1 MSKEFVHLHA
11 HSEYSILDGAV
22 KIPDLVHHTKE
33 KGMKA
38 LALTDHGNLFG
49 VIEFYK
55 TALKHRIKPIIGME
69 AYIAENSLE
78 EKNPNENL
86 SHLTL
91 IAENEKGYKNLLYL
105 STISYLKGFYYKPR
119 IDKQLLRENSEGLIA
134 LSGCLKGEI
143 PQKILREDEEGAR
156 RALLEYLDIFGKENF
171 YLELQEIGLEENIIV
186 NKKLLEFAAH
196 YEVNIVATNDVHF
209 LTPQDHLLQDV
220 LICIQTGKKL
230 DDENRLKI
238 RTNKI
243 YLRSPAEMWE
253 IFGEIEE
260 ALTNTLVI
268 AERANVKLE
277 LDPTRV
283 HLPKFEIPEGYR
295 DADDFLRQL
304 AVEGLNRK
312 FGGNI
317 PEEYKRRLDY
327 ELEVMK
333 EMGFSGYFLIIWDLV
348 REARRRGIPVGPGR
362 GSAVG
367 SLVLYALDVTEI
379 DPIRYNLIFER
390 FLNPERISPPD
401 VDMDFSDIRRE
412 ELIEYLRNKYGE
424 ESVAQIITFG
434 RVMAKG
440 VIRDVARVL
449 GFPYKEADRIAKL
462 IPNGAD
468 LDEAL
473 EQVSELKSLSGKGE
487 KYKMLF
493 DISRRIEGQIRNIS
507 THAAGLVIAPG
518 KIYEHAPL
526 YKSTDGTISTQFDMK
541 SLEELGLLKIDLLGL
556 RTLTIIDWTVKE
568 VRKRHNPDFKIEEIP
583 LDDLATYELLSRGET
598 QGIFQLES
606 EGFQNILRRIKPTK
620 FEDLIAIVAL
630 YRPGPIKSGM
640 LESFIR
646 RKRGEEEVEY
656 LHERLEEV
664 LSETYGVIAY
674 QEQVMQIAS
683 TLAGFSM
690 GEADLL
696 RRAMGKKKVEIM
708 EKQRVQFVEG
718 CMKNGISREEAEKI
732 FKAIEPFAGYGFNK
746 SHAAG
751 YALLAY
757 RTAYLKAHYPLEFL
771 TANLSAEMN
780 TQDFQKKIYKFVA
793 EARRLGF
800 GVLPPDINKSEYKFS
815 IHGENSILFGLGAVK
830 NVGESAVRA
839 IMDARK
845 QKGSFTSF
853 EDFVES
859 VDTRKVNKKTIEY
872 LIKAGAF
879 DNLYS
884 NRKDLL
890 AKMDILLSRK
900 NGRKKA
906 SLSLFGETTFS
917 QKEEEVKGLPYTLED
932 KLAYE
937 KEAFGFFLSGHPMEK
952 FECLKFYPVH
962 AGLLLERFPDGSEVK
977 LVGVVM
983 GIKRKKSK
991 KGQLF
996 AQVTMRDL
1004 EDEFEVMVFPSLYA
1018 DSVEYLREG
1027 EIVKVEGRLQLE
1039 EDKAKVI
1046 ASHIEKFSG
1055 PTEIELDL
1063 TALSEDKLDKLV
1075 ALLEKYR
1082 GDKVSLVVRIEGSL
1096 YKSQKYSL
1104 SDDPRIFKELELLL
1118 GSDSIRVLI

>member
-1 MSKEFVHLHA
+1 MGKEYVHLHV

-22 KIPDLVHHTKE
+22 KIPDLLKHTKE
-33 KGMKA
+33 KGMNA

-55 TALKHRIKPIIGME
+55 TALKYGIKPIIGME

-105 STISYLKGFYYKPR
+105 STVSYLKGFYYKPR
-119 IDKQLLRENSEGLIA
+119 IDKELLRKNSEGLIA

-143 PQKILREDEEGAR
+143 PQKILRGDEEGAKK
-156 RALLEYLDIFGKENF
+156 ALLEFLDIFGKENF

-186 NKKLLEFAAH
+186 NKKLLEFAAQFN
-196 YEVNIVATNDVHF
+196 VNIVATNDVHF

-230 DDENRLKI
+230 DDEKRLRI

-253 IFGEIEE
+253 IFGEVEE

-304 AVEGLNRK
+304 AVEGLKRK
-312 FGGNI
+312 FNGKI
-317 PEEYKRRLDY
+317 PEEYERRLDY
-327 ELEVMK
+327 ELQVMK

-401 VDMDFSDIRRE
+401 VDMDFSDIKRE
-412 ELIEYLRNKYGE
+412 QLIEYLRNKYGE

-468 LDEAL
+468 LGEAM
-473 EQVSELKSLSGKGE
+473 EQVPELKALPAKGE

-556 RTLTIIDWTVKE
+556 RTLTIIDWTVEE
-568 VRKRHNPDFKIEEIP
+568 VRRRHDPDFRIEDIP
-583 LDDLATYELLSRGET
+583 LDDQLTYELLSRGET

-606 EGFQNILRRIKPTK
+606 EGFQNVLRRIKPTK

-646 RKRGEEEVEY
+646 RKRGEEKVEY
-656 LHERLEEV
+656 LHEKLEEV
-664 LSETYGVIAY
+664 LGETYGVIAY

-718 CMKNGISREEAEKI
+718 CVKNGISREEAEKI

-800 GVLPPDINKSEYKFS
+800 NVLPPDINRSKYRFS
-815 IHGENSILFGLGAVK
+815 IHDDNSILFGLGAVK

-839 IMDARK
+839 ILDARE
-845 QKGSFTSF
+845 QRGSFTSF

-859 VDTRKVNKKTIEY
+859 VDTRKVNKKTIEF

-879 DNLYS
+879 DNLYP

-890 AKMDILLSRK
+890 AKMDLLLSRK

-906 SLSLFGETTFS
+906 SLSLFGEDTLS
-917 QKEEEVKGLPYTLED
+917 QNQEEVRGLPYTLED

-937 KEAFGFFLSGHPMEK
+937 KEAFGFFLSGHPK
-952 FECLKFYPVH
+952 
-962 AGLLLERFPDGSEVK
+962 
-977 LVGVVM
+977 
-983 GIKRKKSK
+983 
-991 KGQLF
+991 
-996 AQVTMRDL
+996 
-1004 EDEFEVMVFPSLYA
+1004 
-1018 DSVEYLREG
+1018 
-1027 EIVKVEGRLQLE
+1027 
-1039 EDKAKVI
+1039 
-1046 ASHIEKFSG
+1046 
-1055 PTEIELDL
+1055 
-1063 TALSEDKLDKLV
+1063 
-1075 ALLEKYR
+1075 
-1082 GDKVSLVVRIEGSL
+1082 
-1096 YKSQKYSL
+1096 
-1104 SDDPRIFKELELLL
+1104 
-1118 GSDSIRVLI
+1118 

>member
-1 MSKEFVHLHA
+1 
-11 HSEYSILDGAV
+11 
-22 KIPDLVHHTKE
+22 
-33 KGMKA
+33 
-38 LALTDHGNLFG
+38 GNLFG

-55 TALKHRIKPIIGME
+55 TALKYGIKPIIGME

-105 STISYLKGFYYKPR
+105 STVSYLKGFYYKPR
-119 IDKQLLRENSEGLIA
+119 IDKELLRKNSEGLIA

-143 PQKILREDEEGAR
+143 PQKILRGDEEGAKK
-156 RALLEYLDIFGKENF
+156 ALLEFLDIFGKENF

-186 NKKLLEFAAH
+186 NKKLLEFAAQFN
-196 YEVNIVATNDVHF
+196 VNIVATNDVHF

-230 DDENRLKI
+230 DDEKRLRI

-253 IFGEIEE
+253 IFGEVEE

-304 AVEGLNRK
+304 AVEGLKRK
-312 FGGNI
+312 FNGKI
-317 PEEYKRRLDY
+317 PEEYERRLDY
-327 ELEVMK
+327 ELQVMK

-401 VDMDFSDIRRE
+401 VDMDFSDIKRE
-412 ELIEYLRNKYGE
+412 QLIEYLRNKYGE

-468 LDEAL
+468 LGEAM
-473 EQVSELKSLSGKGE
+473 EQVPELKALPAKGE

-556 RTLTIIDWTVKE
+556 RTLTIIDWTVEE
-568 VRKRHNPDFKIEEIP
+568 VRRRHDPDFRIEDIP
-583 LDDLATYELLSRGET
+583 LDDQLTYELLSRGET

-606 EGFQNILRRIKPTK
+606 EGFQNVLRRIKPTK

-646 RKRGEEEVEY
+646 RKRGEEKVEY
-656 LHERLEEV
+656 LHEKLEEV
-664 LSETYGVIAY
+664 LGETYGVIAY

-718 CMKNGISREEAEKI
+718 CVKNGISREEAEKI

-800 GVLPPDINKSEYKFS
+800 NVLP
-815 IHGENSILFGLGAVK
+815 
-830 NVGESAVRA
+830 
-839 IMDARK
+839 
-845 QKGSFTSF
+845 
-853 EDFVES
+853 
-859 VDTRKVNKKTIEY
+859 
-872 LIKAGAF
+872 
-879 DNLYS
+879 
-884 NRKDLL
+884 
-890 AKMDILLSRK
+890 
-900 NGRKKA
+900 
-906 SLSLFGETTFS
+906 
-917 QKEEEVKGLPYTLED
+917 
-932 KLAYE
+932 
-937 KEAFGFFLSGHPMEK
+937 
-952 FECLKFYPVH
+952 
-962 AGLLLERFPDGSEVK
+962 
-977 LVGVVM
+977 
-983 GIKRKKSK
+983 
-991 KGQLF
+991 
-996 AQVTMRDL
+996 
-1004 EDEFEVMVFPSLYA
+1004 
-1018 DSVEYLREG
+1018 
-1027 EIVKVEGRLQLE
+1027 
-1039 EDKAKVI
+1039 
-1046 ASHIEKFSG
+1046 
-1055 PTEIELDL
+1055 
-1063 TALSEDKLDKLV
+1063 
-1075 ALLEKYR
+1075 
-1082 GDKVSLVVRIEGSL
+1082 
-1096 YKSQKYSL
+1096 
-1104 SDDPRIFKELELLL
+1104 
-1118 GSDSIRVLI
+1118 